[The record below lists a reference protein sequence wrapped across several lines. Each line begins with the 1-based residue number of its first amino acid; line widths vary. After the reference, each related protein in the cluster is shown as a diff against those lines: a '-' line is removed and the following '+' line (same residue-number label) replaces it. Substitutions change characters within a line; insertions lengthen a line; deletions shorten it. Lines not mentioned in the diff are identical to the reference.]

1 MKAICIT
8 NRNLDTPERNGRN
21 AILTIGKVYDVRCY
35 AWDQFEMMVN
45 SKLSGEE
52 KELAKHFFA
61 ILPFIYASVAPRD
74 PQTLL
79 DNMKGSDIMQKH
91 PMRLEVEDLIE
102 LMYLTDMSAGR
113 YGKDYYN
120 DMLRHQNQPYSS
132 LKGEEPARP
141 RR

>member
-1 MKAICIT
+1 MKHIKKFSVNEAHDTGNAVIYDAQQDPKKFL
-8 NRNLDTPERNGRN
+8 NRAL
-21 AILTIGKVYDVRCY
+21 
-35 AWDQFEMMVN
+35 DQFQMMVD

-52 KELAKHFFA
+52 KKLADKFFA

-120 DMLRHQNQPYSS
+120 DMLRHQHQPYQS
-132 LKGEEPARP
+132 LKGDEPARP
-141 RR
+141 RK

>member
-1 MKAICIT
+1 MKHIKKFSVNEAH
-8 NRNLDTPERNGRN
+8 DTGN
-21 AILTIGKVYDVRCY
+21 AVIYDAQQDPKKFLHRVK
-35 AWDQFEMMVN
+35 DQFEMMVGD
-45 SKLSGEE
+45 KLKGEE
-52 KELAKHFFA
+52 EKALAKHFFA
-61 ILPFIYASVAPRD
+61 ILPFVYAAIAPRD

-132 LKGEEPARP
+132 LKGDEPARP

>member
-1 MKAICIT
+1 MKHIKKFSINEAHDTGDAIIYDAQQDPKKFL
-8 NRNLDTPERNGRN
+8 NRAL
-21 AILTIGKVYDVRCY
+21 
-35 AWDQFEMMVN
+35 DQFQMMVN

-52 KELAKHFFA
+52 KKLADKFFA

-79 DNMKGSDIMQKH
+79 DNMKDSDIMQKNPLH
-91 PMRLEVEDLIE
+91 LEVADLIE
-102 LMYLTDMSAGR
+102 LIYLTDMSKGR

-120 DMLRHQNQPYSS
+120 DMLRHQNKPYQSV
-132 LKGEEPARP
+132 KGDEPARP